1 LTTHHRRRVIIIVG
15 IALSA
20 MILLSANL
28 SELEFSF
35 GEHFSIKN
43 QSQSD
48 DTGISLSFNGQVL
61 IDIILALFAL
71 VQLILPFAILYF
83 IVSREARKNVVKMLF
98 SLLWILALYYLFSSG
113 KYPFTPLE
121 MDFSSDL
128 PTSELLT
135 TDINFAY
142 TAPPWLITVMT
153 IGLSVLIAS
162 MLVGAFMIVWRR
174 IHRTASPLELVMH
187 EAQDAIDALHAGDD
201 LKDTVMRCYFE
212 MSRIISKQHGIR
224 RDKAMTPREFERNLV
239 KAGLPSEYVR
249 QLTRLFEAVR
259 YGSKIPGEK
268 EEHQAIS
275 CLTRIIEFYR
285 SAT

>member
-1 LTTHHRRRVIIIVG
+1 MTTRHRRWAIITVG

-20 MILLSANL
+20 MILLSASL

-35 GEHFSIKN
+35 GEHFLIGN

-48 DTGISLSFNGQVL
+48 DMGINLSLDGEVL
-61 IDIILALFAL
+61 MDIILALFAVIQFL
-71 VQLILPFAILYF
+71 LPFAILYI
-83 IVSREARKNVVKMLF
+83 IVSREARKNVLKMLF
-98 SLLWILALYYLFSSG
+98 SLLWILALYVLISSG
-113 KYPFTPLE
+113 KYPFTPSE
-121 MDFSSDL
+121 TEFTADFPPSESITADIDL
-128 PTSELLT
+128 AYVAPQWLL
-135 TDINFAY
+135 
-142 TAPPWLITVMT
+142 TVMT

-162 MLVGAFMIVWRR
+162 MIVGAFMIIWRR
-174 IHRTASPLELVMH
+174 IHRSASPLELVMH

-239 KAGLPSEYVR
+239 KAGLPREYIR

-259 YGSKIPGEK
+259 YGSKIPDEK
-268 EEHQAIS
+268 EERQAIS
-275 CLTRIIEFYR
+275 CLTRIIEF
-285 SAT
+285 SKSVT